1 MSLFPKGNKVVFED
15 SKNWTLEID
24 AHWNTKR
31 IDLIIKSRK
40 SNAYTNF
47 TTCEIKKAP
56 VLSLIARYDN
66 YKLSGQDSEVSNILL
81 TSPLALNLLKAR
93 KGSFELNGKYLIY
106 TCRIGR
112 KDKKSLSNIFIL
124 IQGLNEKIAT
134 LIDSVN
140 L

>member
-31 IDLIIKSRK
+31 IELIIKSRK

-66 YKLSGQDSEVSNILL
+66 YKLSGKDSEVSNILL

-124 IQGLNEKIAT
+124 IQELNEKIAT